1 MCLEIIAVIN
11 RMILGWVAFGAGFA
25 VAGGFIAFISLIG
38 IVTRLAGITKTA
50 NRIPTYENSMALGLI
65 LFNLISLYQPD
76 LHWITHIAAIG
87 LINLGIFFTGI
98 FAGCLAGALAEVV
111 NIIPIFSRRVKLRKG
126 FPYMVKAAAVGKC
139 IGCLIQFYIF

>member
-1 MCLEIIAVIN
+1 MSPVIMIIN
-11 RMILGWVAFGAGFA
+11 KILLIWVAFGAGFA

-38 IVTRLAGITKTA
+38 IVTRLAGLTKTA
-50 NRIPTYENSMALGLI
+50 NAIPAYENSMAMGLI
-65 LFNLISLYQPD
+65 LFNILSLYLPN
-76 LHWITHIAAIG
+76 LRWIPEILALLIIHIG
-87 LINLGIFFTGI
+87 SFLTGI

-139 IGCLIQFYIF
+139 IGCLIQFYKF

>member
-1 MCLEIIAVIN
+1 M
-11 RMILGWVAFGAGFA
+11 WVAFGAGFA

-38 IVTRLAGITKTA
+38 IVTRLAGLTKTA
-50 NRIPTYENSMALGLI
+50 NAIPAYENSMAMGLI
-65 LFNLISLYQPD
+65 LFNILSLYLPN
-76 LHWITHIAAIG
+76 LRWIPPILALLIIHIG
-87 LINLGIFFTGI
+87 SFLTGI

-139 IGCLIQFYIF
+139 IGCLIQFYKF

>member
-1 MCLEIIAVIN
+1 MSPVIMIIN
-11 RMILGWVAFGAGFA
+11 KILLMWVAFGAGFA

-50 NRIPTYENSMALGLI
+50 NAIPAYENSMAMGLI
-65 LFNLISLYQPD
+65 LFNILSLYLPN
-76 LHWITHIAAIG
+76 LRWIPQIVALLIIHIG
-87 LINLGIFFTGI
+87 SFLTGI

-139 IGCLIQFYIF
+139 IGCLIQFYKF

>member
-1 MCLEIIAVIN
+1 MSAVTIAINKIILA
-11 RMILGWVAFGAGFA
+11 WVAVGAGFA

-50 NRIPTYENSMALGLI
+50 NAIPMYENSMAMGLI
-65 LFNLISLYQPD
+65 LFNLLSLYKPD
-76 LHWITHIAAIG
+76 FRWIPFMIG
-87 LINLGIFFTGI
+87 LSIINIGSLFTGI

-126 FPYMVKAAAVGKC
+126 FPYMIRAVAVGKC
-139 IGCLIQFYIF
+139 IGCLIQFYKF

>member
-1 MCLEIIAVIN
+1 MIEIINKI
-11 RMILGWVAFGAGFA
+11 ILGWVAFGAGFA

-50 NRIPTYENSMALGLI
+50 NAIPTYENSMAMGLI
-65 LFNLISLYQPD
+65 LFNLLSLYSPRFLWIHPILSNVI
-76 LHWITHIAAIG
+76 LHMG
-87 LINLGIFFTGI
+87 SLLTGI

-139 IGCLIQFYIF
+139 IGCLLQFYIF

>member
-1 MCLEIIAVIN
+1 MSPVITIINKMLLI
-11 RMILGWVAFGAGFA
+11 WVAFGAGFA

-50 NRIPTYENSMALGLI
+50 NAIPTYENSMAIGLI
-65 LFNLISLYQPD
+65 LFNILSLYLPNLRWFPQIIA
-76 LHWITHIAAIG
+76 LLIIHIG
-87 LINLGIFFTGI
+87 SFLTGI

-139 IGCLIQFYIF
+139 IGCLIQFYKF

>member
-1 MCLEIIAVIN
+1 M
-11 RMILGWVAFGAGFA
+11 WVAFGAGFA

-50 NRIPTYENSMALGLI
+50 NAISTYESSMAMGLI
-65 LFNLISLYQPD
+65 LFNILSLYLPN
-76 LHWITHIAAIG
+76 LRWIPKILALLIIHIG
-87 LINLGIFFTGI
+87 SFFTGI

-139 IGCLIQFYIF
+139 IGCLIQFYKF

>member
-1 MCLEIIAVIN
+1 MSPVILIINKI
-11 RMILGWVAFGAGFA
+11 ILIWVAFGAGFA

-50 NRIPTYENSMALGLI
+50 RVIPTYENSMAMGLI
-65 LFNLISLYQPD
+65 LFNLLSLYHPNLQWTPR
-76 LHWITHIAAIG
+76 LLALLIIHIG
-87 LINLGIFFTGI
+87 SFLTGI

-126 FPYMVKAAAVGKC
+126 FPYMVKAAAIGKC
-139 IGCLIQFYIF
+139 IGCLIQFYKF

>member
-1 MCLEIIAVIN
+1 MIEIINKI
-11 RMILGWVAFGAGFA
+11 ILCWVAFGAGFA

-50 NRIPTYENSMALGLI
+50 NAIPTYENSMAMGLI
-65 LFNLISLYQPD
+65 LFNLLSLYSPRF
-76 LHWITHIAAIG
+76 LWISPNIG
-87 LINLGIFFTGI
+87 IIIIHTGSLLTGI
-98 FAGCLAGALAEVV
+98 FAGCLAGALSEVV

-139 IGCLIQFYIF
+139 IGCLLQFYKF

>member
-1 MCLEIIAVIN
+1 MSPVIMIIN
-11 RMILGWVAFGAGFA
+11 KILLIWVAFGAGFA

-50 NRIPTYENSMALGLI
+50 NAISTYESSMAMGLI
-65 LFNLISLYQPD
+65 LFNILSLYLPN
-76 LHWITHIAAIG
+76 LRWIPQILALLIIHIG
-87 LINLGIFFTGI
+87 SFFTGI

-126 FPYMVKAAAVGKC
+126 FPYMVKASAVGKC
-139 IGCLIQFYIF
+139 IGCLIQFYKF